1 MRTLQVATVLLAIAP
16 ATANAGEFHM
26 ISRQS
31 DGTFVSSHRVF
42 DRNNASLHEIA
53 LCGRAYFARAATVA
67 WMNYEAEEGR
77 DVGLEFN
84 GGKGWFRVCEN
95 PDKQVKL
102 ADIGVKED
110 NVTVMRASDEATRR
124 RQRFVN
130 IKEAFAGFN
139 SSGRTAPTYHSR

>member
-1 MRTLQVATVLLAIAP
+1 MRTLQVAAVLLSFVP
-16 ATANAGEFHM
+16 VTAFAGEFHM

-42 DRNNASLHEIA
+42 DRNSASLHEIA
-53 LCGRAYFARAATVA
+53 LCGRSYFARAATVA

-102 ADIGVKED
+102 ADIGVTED

-139 SSGRTAPTYHSR
+139 SSGRTSPTYHSR

>member
-1 MRTLQVATVLLAIAP
+1 MRTLRVVSVLLTLVP
-16 ATANAGEFHM
+16 ATASAGEFHM

-42 DRNNASLHEIA
+42 DRDNASLHEIA

-84 GGKGWFRVCEN
+84 GGNGWFRVCED

-102 ADIGVKED
+102 ADIGVQED

-124 RQRFVN
+124 RERFIN
-130 IKEAFAGFN
+130 IKNAFSATGN
-139 SSGRTAPTYHSR
+139 SGRTAPTYHSR

>member
-1 MRTLQVATVLLAIAP
+1 MRTLQVATVLLAFAP
-16 ATANAGEFHM
+16 ATAIAGEFHM

-42 DRNNASLHEIA
+42 DRDNASLHEIS

-84 GGKGWFRVCEN
+84 GGNGWFRVCED

-102 ADIGVKED
+102 ADIGVQED

-124 RQRFVN
+124 RERFIN
-130 IKEAFAGFN
+130 IKNAFSATGN
-139 SSGRTAPTYHSR
+139 SGRTAPTYHSR

>member
-1 MRTLQVATVLLAIAP
+1 MRTLQIAAVMFFLIP
-16 ATANAGEFHM
+16 ATAMAGEFHM

-42 DRNNASLHEIA
+42 SRESASLHEIA
-53 LCGRAYFARAATVA
+53 LCGRSYFARAATVA

-84 GGKGWFRVCEN
+84 GGNGWFRVCEN
-95 PDKQVKL
+95 PDRQVKL
-102 ADIGVKED
+102 ADIGVTED
-110 NVTVMRASDEATRR
+110 NVTVMRASDEATQR

-130 IKEAFAGFN
+130 IKEAFAGFSN
-139 SSGRTAPTYHSR
+139 SGRTAPTYHAR

>member
-1 MRTLQVATVLLAIAP
+1 MRALQVATIILSIVP
-16 ATANAGEFHM
+16 ATAIAGEFHM

-42 DRNNASLHEIA
+42 DRNSASLHEIA

-84 GGKGWFRVCEN
+84 GGNGWFRVCEN
-95 PDKQVKL
+95 PDRQVKL
-102 ADIGVKED
+102 ADIGVTED

-130 IKEAFAGFN
+130 IKDAFSGFAN
-139 SSGRTAPTYHSR
+139 SGRKAPSYHGR

>member
-1 MRTLQVATVLLAIAP
+1 MLSFVP
-16 ATANAGEFHM
+16 ATAFAGEFHM

-42 DRNNASLHEIA
+42 DRNSASLHEIA
-53 LCGRAYFARAATVA
+53 LCGRSYFARAATVA

-102 ADIGVKED
+102 ADIGVTED

-139 SSGRTAPTYHSR
+139 SSGRTSPTYHSR